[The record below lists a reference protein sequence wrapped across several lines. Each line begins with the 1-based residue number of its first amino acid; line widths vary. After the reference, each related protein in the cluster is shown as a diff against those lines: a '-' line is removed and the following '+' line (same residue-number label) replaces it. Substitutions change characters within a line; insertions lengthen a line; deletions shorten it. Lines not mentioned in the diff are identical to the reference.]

1 MCRLVQDRL
10 GRARRCIHINM
21 AKSIVSV
28 LKNNLPK
35 LRQTFQR
42 LERVD
47 VLVGV
52 PQETDTREGGGA
64 MNNATLA
71 YIHDNGSPAQNIPAR
86 PFMKP
91 GIEAAKDKIAIFMGD
106 AAKKTLAL
114 QSNDADLSKA
124 GMAASS
130 AIKTAI
136 NEGIPPP
143 LKPGTLRA
151 RIRAGTS
158 VKGAKAE
165 LAARAAGD
173 DEGIAN
179 AKPLIAT
186 GQMRNSIT
194 YVLRR
199 K

>member
-1 MCRLVQDRL
+1 
-10 GRARRCIHINM
+10 
-21 AKSIVSV
+21 
-28 LKNNLPK
+28 LKNAARLLVDKLPK
-35 LRQTFQR
+35 LKTSFAK
-42 LERVD
+42 LSSKD

-52 PQETDTREGGGA
+52 PREDATRNDDSHNREE

-91 GIEAAKDKIAIFMGD
+91 GVENAKDGIVSNFKN
-106 AAKKTLAL
+106 AAKKAME
-114 QSNDADLSKA
+114 ADDEAIERSLNKA
-124 GMAASS
+124 GLLTASS
-130 AIKTAI
+130 MKSVI
-136 NEGIPPP
+136 NAGIAPA
-143 LKPGTLRA
+143 LKYSTLLG
-151 RIRAGTS
+151 RIRNRTS

-165 LAARAAGD
+165 IAARNAG
-173 DEGIAN
+173 EVAGLTN

-194 YVLRR
+194 YVLRN